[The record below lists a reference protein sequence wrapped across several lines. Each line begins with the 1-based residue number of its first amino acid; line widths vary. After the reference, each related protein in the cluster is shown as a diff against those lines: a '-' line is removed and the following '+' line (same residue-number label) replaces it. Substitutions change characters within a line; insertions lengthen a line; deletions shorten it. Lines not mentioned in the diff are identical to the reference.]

1 MGRMFSARFEGVT
14 VSAAQ
19 DLFSLGSPTSGV
31 GLLHEIRIGQ
41 DSDVGDAGEIMEIIR
56 IVTGNTAVGSGG
68 SAPTAI
74 PFQLGDTPTVTV
86 RANDTTEVSAGSQV
100 IKLSDV
106 WNVRVPWLYV
116 PTPKT
121 QIYFGELIAG
131 TKTYLA
137 VQLPNAPASEL
148 TTGVSGTIIWEEI
161 LG

>member
-14 VSAAQ
+14 VAAAQ

-31 GLLHEIRIGQ
+31 GVLHEIRIGQ
-41 DSDVGDAGEIMEIIR
+41 DSDTGDASEIREIIR
-56 IVTGNTAVGSGG
+56 IITGNTTVGSGG

-86 RANDTTEVSAGSQV
+86 RANDTTEVSAGTSV

-116 PTPKT
+116 PTPET
-121 QIYFGELIAG
+121 RIHFGELAAG
-131 TKTYLA
+131 TTTFLA

-148 TTGVSGTIIWEEI
+148 TTGVTGTIIWEEV

>member
-1 MGRMFSARFEGVT
+1 MGRMFSARFEGVAAS
-14 VSAAQ
+14 VAQ
-19 DLFSLGSPTSGV
+19 DVFSLGSPTSGV

-41 DSDVGDAGEIMEIIR
+41 DSDVGDASEIAEIIR
-56 IVTGNTAVGSGG
+56 IVTGNTTVGSGG

-74 PFQLGDTPTVTV
+74 PFQLGDSPTVTV
-86 RANDTTEVSAGSQV
+86 RANDTTEVGGGSQV
-100 IKLSDV
+100 IKLSDI

-131 TKTYLA
+131 TTTFLA
-137 VQLPNAPASEL
+137 VQLPNNPASAI
-148 TTGVSGTIIWEEI
+148 TMSGTIIWEEI